1 LGHKLARSTGAEL
14 SFRHPLIRQALYDSM
29 PAALRAALHAE
40 AARELA
46 TAGADTLRVAQQPS
60 AAKRPG
66 AGWIRAWLAEAA
78 LGLVMRAPQLAVEL
92 LRWALEE
99 TPADDVARDALV
111 LGLVRAL
118 IAVGGYEEAVRQ
130 ASPARLNSASD
141 TPAHI
146 VR

>member
-1 LGHKLARSTGAEL
+1 
-14 SFRHPLIRQALYDSM
+14 
-29 PAALRAALHAE
+29 
-40 AARELA
+40 
-46 TAGADTLRVAQQPS
+46 
-60 AAKRPG
+60 
-66 AGWIRAWLAEAA
+66 
-78 LGLVMRAPQLAVEL
+78 MRAPQLAVEL